1 MRMTDNEKQIID
13 ELESSIYNR
22 GFEDGRRATI
32 VYDDGYKKGL
42 NDAWEAAK
50 KIMLPSTK
58 GGIPT
63 YDLED
68 IFKYKGNEFNVL
80 VNYSA
85 SDAIEK
91 IKKYEEK
98 LMPNIYDEV
107 IIRSKGSFYENDKAI
122 VLDVDN
128 DDITVLLPD
137 RKTGLYKVNALE
149 ITGKSFPN
157 LPELFEYLKGDK

>member
-1 MRMTDNEKQIID
+1 MTDNEKQIID
-13 ELESSIYNR
+13 EFESNIYNR

-50 KIMLPSTK
+50 KICKLTGKEVETLFPNSREIVLFDYTPSEAIK
-58 GGIPT
+58 I
-63 YDLED
+63 LEE
-68 IFKYKGNEFNVL
+68 YK
-80 VNYSA
+80 
-85 SDAIEK
+85 
-91 IKKYEEK
+91 KKSI
-98 LMPNIYDEV
+98 LNIYDEV